1 MGKHHGKG
9 HKSGLGKALGIVGFA
24 AGFAFPGAFGMAVS
38 GMGRVSAAIFGLS
51 LGTTIASAFAK
62 TGTVSTSSFDSKM
75 NTVSSDSRIP
85 LVYGTRKIGGL
96 QSYHHCN
103 IKGKSLTKDVI
114 IGEGTFSGCYGIT
127 ANNYWVRNNINN
139 NIFGLM
145 NTKYSDARARI
156 DGHTLK
162 LYCNGHEDG
171 IYLDKHDNVN
181 DDQSNDYNCSLA
193 KLYERIEGIN
203 YDSYFVDRGW
213 KVVRPIVTDDDPYAL
228 GGRDWGRC
236 YNSTV
241 WFWQGDYETKDSY
254 VTFYDGTQG
263 PPSYY
268 LKTGAYPNMAYLHAY
283 LKYTE
288 KLGSG
293 NPTITC
299 IAQGRKVYDTRTGQ
313 WQYSENPAMIVRDY
327 LLNKTF
333 GSGYFITQDMLDEDS
348 FKEVANYCDE
358 QISRYDGA
366 GRVVKEPRYTLNLV
380 FTEKQSYLDHLQQM
394 LACFAGFLVFS
405 NGKVALHVEKAE
417 SPVYAFTDDNIIQGS
432 ISYKALSSTD
442 APNRLCMKYI
452 EPVLNWTSTSA
463 IVEDLQDQE
472 PAPIGRGKIV
482 SKDVNLIGVTSQS
495 QALRLGKLYRDIIR
509 LCPVTI
515 TFKTAMQGMHLEP
528 GDIVTVTHN
537 VIINSEVHEL
547 FKDMPVRIT
556 EIKDDNGEFTLTC
569 KQYNA
574 SIYDDALGGNLKTY
588 SYTDLTEQYLR
599 DSVNMTGWYEPPAD
613 VTDLKATISKV
624 DGSEVDLSWSP
635 VDGNTIK
642 GYKLYVNGELQGN
655 IITDTKYVYNC
666 PATGDYT
673 FKVVTVDI
681 YGGESVNP
689 KEIQLHV
696 VCEPTE
702 VFNFTA
708 TIDRRNRSKV
718 NFTWDANKEVNI
730 SYYEIRL
737 GYTWDTSPVIVN
749 KIKSLDASYIVPVTG
764 YYRFMI
770 KAVDTNGCYS
780 LKEASIERQ
789 IVVEPPA
796 PTDFI
801 VVQSAID
808 KSKAK
813 ASWTV
818 VDGDDISQYILREGD
833 SWDTGKLIGVTT
845 NPWFD
850 ITLDKSRTYTFM
862 VRAQSVNG
870 HYGAVSNCVVTYS
883 VAPADVTGFT
893 VSQSLTNRTRVT
905 LSWDAPEEQDI
916 AYYIIKE
923 GNVWDSAKI
932 VSARVFGTMYE
943 FAVAND
949 GDHTWMIK
957 AVTTA
962 GNESQYPATITAS
975 FNLRPNKVQSIQAA
989 QNKNDI
995 SILNI
1000 NWSPVDDS
1008 DLAGYQVKIGDSWTN
1023 GEPLPFTREL
1033 YATYNMNTSSSFKIM
1048 IKAKNNAGLYSDET
1062 SIQYYAKLEPD
1073 DVQGLVAF
1081 QNGNSIELYW
1091 DKVQQDDVVGYEI
1104 REGLSFDTS
1113 LIVEQQIA
1121 SISDILTIDVPR
1133 TYKYYVRAINQSG
1146 HFSRQPARVSIAVSN
1161 LLPRNVIESYDIIEN
1176 HGGVCNLT
1184 EFVKSGYNF
1193 QTIGGKFSDYPKTRF
1208 QDMGGS
1214 QVIKLQQIRAW
1225 DKSSK
1230 SKTMVYIPDC
1240 EAQMPT
1246 DCISVILSLYN
1257 EDWKTVANGN
1267 HETSNG
1273 WLVQFVNGNVEFTV
1287 NTKSHGQQQVTK
1299 QVTSLSG
1306 GWHYF
1311 FFGFNNGKLSISI
1324 DNGVTTTKD
1333 IGNDQLVYSAITNM
1347 TSNCG
1352 RFEGLMNLLALYNR
1366 PLTATDKSDL
1376 LDSYSFADDLVGLYR
1391 FNESGF
1397 TVHDYSST
1405 KNHGIVLGDSLFTP
1419 NSYYRRGEY
1428 YSDIIDIGK
1437 ESNCNISVLFL
1448 STATMYGGKA
1458 ELQYSQSTDG
1468 SSWSEWT
1475 MFKPGQRTFKYIKFK
1490 VILVS
1495 YNSSLASPE
1504 VNKFV
1509 VNIDVPDKD
1518 IAMSVDIAQ
1527 GGQTIKYG
1535 YSFHQV
1541 PAVVPAAVGEG
1552 LHAELVTKSNTDC
1565 EIKIKNAKN
1574 EDVGGKADIHIRG
1587 F

>member
-1 MGKHHGKG
+1 MGKHHGKS

-24 AGFAFPGAFGMAVS
+24 AGFAFPGAFGMAAT
-38 GMGRVSAAIFGLS
+38 GFGRVSAAIFGLS

-62 TGTVSTSSFDSKM
+62 TGTVATASFDSKM

-162 LYCNGHEDG
+162 LYCNGHEDS

-203 YDSYFVDRGW
+203 YDSYFVDKGW
-213 KVVRPIVTDDDPYAL
+213 KVIRPIVTDDDPHAL
-228 GGRDWGRC
+228 GGRGWGGC

-268 LKTGAYPNMAYLHAY
+268 VKTGAYPNMAYLHAY

-293 NPTITC
+293 NPTVTC
-299 IAQGRKVYDTRTGQ
+299 IAQGRKVYDTRSGK

-358 QISRYDGA
+358 QINRYDGA
-366 GRVVKEPRYTLNLV
+366 GRVIKEPRYTLNLV
-380 FTEKQSYLDHLQQM
+380 FNEKQSYLDHVQQM

-417 SPVYAFTDDNIIQGS
+417 NPVYAFADDNIIQGS

-452 EPVLNWTSTSA
+452 EPVLDWTSTSA

-472 PAPIGRGKIV
+472 PSPIGRGKIV
-482 SKDVNLIGVTSQS
+482 SKDINLIGVTSQS

-509 LCPVTI
+509 LCPVTM

-599 DSVNMTGWYEPPAD
+599 DSVNMNGWYDPPTD
-613 VTDLKATISKV
+613 VTNLKAAISKI

-635 VDGNTIK
+635 VEGNTVK
-642 GYKLYVNGELQGN
+642 GYKVYVNGKLQGN
-655 IITDTKYVYNC
+655 VITDTKYVYQC
-666 PATGDYT
+666 PKTGDYT

-696 VCEPTE
+696 ICEPAE
-702 VFNFTA
+702 VFNFIA
-708 TIDRRNRSKV
+708 TIDKHNRSKV
-718 NFTWDANKEVNI
+718 NFSWDANHEVNI

-737 GYTWDTSPVIVN
+737 GDTWESSPVIVN
-749 KIKSLDASYIVPVTG
+749 KIKSLDASYIVPHTG

-770 KAVDTNGCYS
+770 KAVNANGSYS
-780 LKEASIERQ
+780 IKEATVERQ
-789 IVVEPPA
+789 ITVEPSA

-801 VVQSAID
+801 VAQSQLD

-813 ASWTV
+813 ASWSV
-818 VDGDDISQYILREGD
+818 VDGDDISQYVLREGD

-850 ITLDKSRTYTFM
+850 VTLTESRTYTFM

-870 HYGAVSNCVVTYS
+870 HLGSVANCVVTYS

-893 VSQSLTNRTRVT
+893 VSQSLSNRTRVT
-905 LSWDAPEEQDI
+905 LSWDAPAEQDI
-916 AYYIIKE
+916 AYYIIKQ
-923 GNVWDSAKI
+923 GNSWDSGTI
-932 VSARVFGTMYE
+932 VSSRVFGTMYE
-943 FAVAND
+943 VSVAKD
-949 GDHTWMIK
+949 GSYTWFIK

-962 GNESQYPATITAS
+962 GNESQFPASITAL
-975 FNLRPNKVQSIQAA
+975 FNLRPNKVQSIQAT

-1000 NWSPVDDS
+1000 NWSPVNDS
-1008 DLAGYQVKIGDSWTN
+1008 DLAGYQVKVGDNWTS

-1033 YATYNMNTSSSFKIM
+1033 YATYNLTGTSSFKVM

-1062 SIQYYAKLEPD
+1062 SIQYLAKVEPD

-1081 QNGNSIELYW
+1081 QNGNTIELYW
-1091 DKVQQDDVVGYEI
+1091 DAVQQDDIVGYEV

-1113 LIVEQQIA
+1113 LVVESRITA
-1121 SISDILTIDVPR
+1121 ISDVLSIDVPR

-1146 HFSRQPARVSIAVSN
+1146 HLSRNPAKVNLAVSN
-1161 LLPRNVIESYDIIEN
+1161 LLPRNVIESYDIIERDA
-1176 HGGVCNLT
+1176 GVHNLT
-1184 EFVKSGYNF
+1184 EFAQSDYNF
-1193 QTIGGKFSDYPKTRF
+1193 QTIGRRFSDYPKTRF
-1208 QDMGGS
+1208 QDIGGTK
-1214 QVIKLQQIRAW
+1214 VIRLQQGKAW
-1225 DKSSK
+1225 DCSADSG
-1230 SKTMVYIPDC
+1230 STVYIPDC
-1240 EAQMPT
+1240 QAQMPT
-1246 DCISVILSLYN
+1246 ESLSVILGLYSK
-1257 EDWKTVANGN
+1257 DWSIAANGVR
-1267 HETSNG
+1267 ETSNG
-1273 WLVQFVNGNVEFTV
+1273 WMVQFIDGNVEFTV

-1299 QVTSLSG
+1299 PVTSLSS

-1311 FFGFNNGKLSISI
+1311 FFGFDNGKLTVSI
-1324 DNGVTTTKD
+1324 DNGSATLNN
-1333 IGNDQLVYSAITNM
+1333 IGVDTIEY
-1347 TSNCG
+1347 TSTSSMMPNCG
-1352 RFEGLMNLLALYNR
+1352 RFNGLMNLLAIYDR
-1366 PLTATDKSDL
+1366 PLTDSDKSNVI
-1376 LDSYSFADDLVGLYR
+1376 DSYLFTDDVVGLYH
-1391 FNESGF
+1391 FADSGF
-1397 TVHDYSST
+1397 TLHDYSDT
-1405 KNHGIVLGDSLFTP
+1405 ANDGFILGHLLVNTSL
-1419 NSYYRRGEY
+1419 YYRRGVY
-1428 YSDIIDIGK
+1428 YSEIIDIGK
-1437 ESNCNISVLFL
+1437 ESNCDISVLFL

-1468 SSWSEWT
+1468 NVWSEWAT
-1475 MFKPGQRTFKYIKFK
+1475 FKPGQRTFKYIKFR

-1495 YNSSLASPE
+1495 YNSSLNSPE
-1504 VNKFV
+1504 VNKFTI
-1509 VNIDVPDKD
+1509 NIDVPDKD
-1518 IAMSVDIAQ
+1518 IAMSVDIVQ
-1527 GGQTIKYG
+1527 GGSIVKYG

-1552 LHAELVTKSNTDC
+1552 LHAELVSKDNIEC
-1565 EIKIKNAKN
+1565 KIKIKNVNN